1 MLIHVVARGDTLWEI
16 SRRYSVTIESIV
28 AANGITNPDVLVV
41 GQALAIPVPGVPGP
55 PPAPVRYTVQPGD
68 TLFLI
73 AQRFGTTVAAI
84 VDANNIS
91 DANLIY
97 PGQELIIPVSGAG
110 ATIRYTVMPGD
121 TLFLIAQRF
130 ATTIAAIVAANNITD
145 PNLIYPGQE
154 LIIPVT
160 GDGAPLPP
168 SRRTVET
175 NGYIF
180 PLSETTLRRI
190 LTPLA
195 PHLTYVSV
203 FSFPVDG
210 QGGLTYTPGQ
220 AAAAVRVARSLGI
233 VPLLVISNF
242 DGTNFNPD
250 LARSAMTPPA
260 VQSTVSAIVN
270 TAAAEG
276 FGGVNVDFEN
286 MYPEDRQLYNDFI
299 AALAAAAHARGLSLS
314 NAMAPKW
321 ADWPT
326 LPWVGTFDY
335 ATLGQ
340 LLDFTMLMTYEWGWS
355 GGPPMAVAPV
365 NLVQR
370 VLDYAV
376 AHIPPGK
383 ILMGIPLY
391 GYDWPVP
398 LPPGRLAATVTPA
411 QAVDIAAAH
420 NTDISFDETAQ
431 APWFRYIDETGSQHE
446 VWFSDVRSSVA
457 AHALIDT
464 YGLRGASYWNLV
476 LDFPQNW
483 LALADRYAVRKL
495 LA

>member
-1 MLIHVVARGDTLWEI
+1 MLGTPLSHRPAFCDHHCSHRC
-16 SRRYSVTIESIV
+16 SQQHHR
-28 AANGITNPDVLVV
+28 PD
-41 GQALAIPVPGVPGP
+41 
-55 PPAPVRYTVQPGD
+55 
-68 TLFLI
+68 
-73 AQRFGTTVAAI
+73 
-84 VDANNIS
+84 
-91 DANLIY
+91 
-97 PGQELIIPVSGAG
+97 
-110 ATIRYTVMPGD
+110 
-121 TLFLIAQRF
+121 
-130 ATTIAAIVAANNITD
+130 
-145 PNLIYPGQE
+145 LIYPGQE

-286 MYPEDRQLYNDFI
+286 MYPEDRQPTRF
-299 AALAAAAHARGLSLS
+299 HRGPRRRPRPQAVKLS

-340 LLDFTMLMTYEWGWS
+340 LLDFTMLMTVGMVGRAAD
-355 GGPPMAVAPV
+355 GGGAGE
-365 NLVQR
+365 
-370 VLDYAV
+370 
-376 AHIPPGK
+376 PG
-383 ILMGIPLY
+383 
-391 GYDWPVP
+391 
-398 LPPGRLAATVTPA
+398 PA
-411 QAVDIAAAH
+411 
-420 NTDISFDETAQ
+420 
-431 APWFRYIDETGSQHE
+431 
-446 VWFSDVRSSVA
+446 SV
-457 AHALIDT
+457 
-464 YGLRGASYWNLV
+464 GLRRRAQYH
-476 LDFPQNW
+476 
-483 LALADRYAVRKL
+483 LARS
-495 LA
+495 

>member
-210 QGGLTYTPGQ
+210 QGGLT
-220 AAAAVRVARSLGI
+220 
-233 VPLLVISNF
+233 
-242 DGTNFNPD
+242 
-250 LARSAMTPPA
+250 
-260 VQSTVSAIVN
+260 
-270 TAAAEG
+270 
-276 FGGVNVDFEN
+276 
-286 MYPEDRQLYNDFI
+286 
-299 AALAAAAHARGLSLS
+299 
-314 NAMAPKW
+314 
-321 ADWPT
+321 
-326 LPWVGTFDY
+326 
-335 ATLGQ
+335 
-340 LLDFTMLMTYEWGWS
+340 
-355 GGPPMAVAPV
+355 
-365 NLVQR
+365 
-370 VLDYAV
+370 
-376 AHIPPGK
+376 
-383 ILMGIPLY
+383 
-391 GYDWPVP
+391 
-398 LPPGRLAATVTPA
+398 
-411 QAVDIAAAH
+411 
-420 NTDISFDETAQ
+420 
-431 APWFRYIDETGSQHE
+431 
-446 VWFSDVRSSVA
+446 
-457 AHALIDT
+457 
-464 YGLRGASYWNLV
+464 
-476 LDFPQNW
+476 
-483 LALADRYAVRKL
+483 
-495 LA
+495 